1 VTSADRPIFFIDW
14 CLGKSVAN
22 ALIEAGAQIEHHGNH
37 FAQNTPDPEWLQVMG
52 DRANRYEII
61 DGELFVTRAPDW
73 KHQAVCGRIV
83 TKLNIWSDQRDLGQA
98 AINPGI
104 VFSESDNVIPDV
116 VWATHERLERLLN
129 DAGHLTAAP
138 ELVVEVL
145 SPGKPNERRD
155 REAKLKLYSVRGVL
169 EYWIVNFREQSVE
182 VYRRENAALK
192 LVATLYSQDEITSPI
207 LPDFNCL
214 VIKLF
219 AS

>member
-1 VTSADRPIFFIDW
+1 MIKESMSRRFMQSTTPSPVRWTIYDLAIF
-14 CLGKSVAN
+14 
-22 ALIEAGAQIEHHGNH
+22 E
-37 FAQNTPDPEWLQVMG
+37 G

-83 TKLNIWSDQRDLGQA
+83 TRLNIWSDQRDLGQA

-104 VFSESDNVIPDV
+104 IFSESDNVIPDV
-116 VWATHERLERLLN
+116 VWATHERLKRLLD

-145 SPGKPNERRD
+145 SPGKTNETRD

-169 EYWIVNFREQSVE
+169 EYWIVNFREHCVE

-192 LVATLYSQDEITSPI
+192 LVATLYSQDELTSPI
-207 LPDFNCL
+207 LPGFSCL
-214 VIKLF
+214 VSQLF
-219 AS
+219 

>member
-1 VTSADRPIFFIDW
+1 MQSTTPGPVRWTIYDLAIFD
-14 CLGKSVAN
+14 
-22 ALIEAGAQIEHHGNH
+22 
-37 FAQNTPDPEWLQVMG
+37 G

-73 KHQAVCGRIV
+73 KHQEVCSNIV
-83 TKLNIWSDQRDLGQA
+83 TLLKLWSDESGLGRA

-104 VFSESDNVIPDV
+104 VFSESDSVIPDV
-116 VWATHERLERLLN
+116 VWATHGRLERLLD

-145 SPGKPNERRD
+145 SPGKINATRD

-169 EYWIVNFREQSVE
+169 EYWIVNFREHCVE

-192 LVATLYSQDEITSPI
+192 LVATLYSSDELTSPI
-207 LPDFNCL
+207 LPGFSCL
-214 VIKLF
+214 VSKLF
-219 AS
+219 